1 MNADLLRFDLPAGWP
16 DEWTAVE
23 DVPAVKALLDDHRD
37 IFGFGFV
44 ERARL
49 EAELLDQ
56 VIGFIHY
63 RTRRRDEPGLKV
75 VYRVCVAPE
84 YRGWG
89 VGRILV
95 EAVER
100 PVRIECPVR
109 LEANSF
115 YAAMGFRLMGTEG
128 DLNVWRHD

>member
-1 MNADLLRFDLPAGWP
+1 MNADSLRFDLPAGRP

-56 VIGFIHY
+56 IIGFIHY

-89 VGRILV
+89 VGRMLV
-95 EAVER
+95 EAVGR
-100 PVRIECPVR
+100 PVRLKCPPC
-109 LEANSF
+109 LEANGF
-115 YAAMGFRLMGTEG
+115 YAALGFRLVDEG
-128 DLNVWRHD
+128 GLLNVWRHD